1 MSAPSENILLDEDKK
16 DGALRDDI
24 RLLGRILGDTIRE
37 QHGAT
42 TFELIERIRKLSV
55 RFRKDS
61 DRSAKT
67 ELEGILDSI
76 TREESLVVIR
86 AFSFF
91 SSLANIAEDQHH
103 QRRSRAH
110 FLAGSEPR
118 EGSIENA
125 FNYAYK
131 IGFSKSDILNFFRSA
146 YISPVLT
153 AHPTE
158 VQRRTI
164 LDCLN
169 EIARLV
175 ARPDQSILS
184 KQELVENEISLRRQV
199 LILWQTRVLRTTKL
213 SVLDE
218 VENALTYFDST
229 FFHEVPQIYD
239 SVGRNLRGHPDEQL
253 QDLPN
258 FLEVGSWIGGDRD
271 GNPFVTAEVLDQT
284 LLLHAK
290 TAIQHYQAQLLALS
304 KELVLSQAL
313 IEVDDSVRELALKAP
328 NASRH
333 HHDEPYRLAMLAISH
348 KLQNTLIY
356 FQSPI
361 STADFELFYES
372 LDEFQADIEI
382 VYQSLKKHGSKLIAD
397 GHLGQLRR
405 AVQVFGW
412 VLAPIDLRQNSAIH
426 EQVIAELYSIIDPQ
440 IKYLSMSEDERVQLL
455 SSELR
460 SRRPLLVTMHAYS
473 DLVVKELAIFRG
485 LAKAHIRYGFRS
497 IQNYIISKTDAA
509 SDLLEVAVLLK
520 EFGLLSL
527 VEMHLAVNI
536 VPLFETITDLQNSAK
551 IMQQVF
557 GVPEYQLLLNSRDC
571 MQEVMLGYSDSNKDG
586 GFLSSGWEL
595 YRAEVNLISLFK
607 QAGLKM
613 RLFHGRGGSIG
624 RGGGPSF
631 QAILAQPRG
640 AVNGQIRLTEQG
652 EVIAAKYANREVGR
666 RNLEVLIAATMRA
679 SVDTHIESSN
689 DPSFDSALAELSQ
702 YSFES
707 YRDLVY
713 EDPEFEE
720 YFWGSTVVHE
730 IANLNL
736 GSRPAS
742 RSKSQKI
749 DDLRA
754 IPWVFSW
761 AQCRIMLPGWY
772 GFGSACDR
780 FHKVHGDRGIERL
793 IEIHRDWNFFS
804 TLLSNMDMVLAK
816 VDLGI
821 ASRYADLLTNQKVA
835 KRIFKKIEDEYQK
848 TLRYLLLITE
858 QKKLLEKNA
867 LLERSLQNRFP
878 YIDPLNHVQV
888 EMLRRFRDGEEDERI
903 KRGLHI
909 SINGIAS
916 GLRNSG

>member
-1 MSAPSENILLDEDKK
+1 
-16 DGALRDDI
+16 
-24 RLLGRILGDTIRE
+24 
-37 QHGAT
+37 
-42 TFELIERIRKLSV
+42 
-55 RFRKDS
+55 
-61 DRSAKT
+61 
-67 ELEGILDSI
+67 
-76 TREESLVVIR
+76 
-86 AFSFF
+86 
-91 SSLANIAEDQHH
+91 
-103 QRRSRAH
+103 
-110 FLAGSEPR
+110 
-118 EGSIENA
+118 
-125 FNYAYK
+125 
-131 IGFSKSDILNFFRSA
+131 
-146 YISPVLT
+146 
-153 AHPTE
+153 
-158 VQRRTI
+158 
-164 LDCLN
+164 
-169 EIARLV
+169 
-175 ARPDQSILS
+175 
-184 KQELVENEISLRRQV
+184 
-199 LILWQTRVLRTTKL
+199 
-213 SVLDE
+213 
-218 VENALTYFDST
+218 
-229 FFHEVPQIYD
+229 
-239 SVGRNLRGHPDEQL
+239 
-253 QDLPN
+253 
-258 FLEVGSWIGGDRD
+258 
-271 GNPFVTAEVLDQT
+271 
-284 LLLHAK
+284 
-290 TAIQHYQAQLLALS
+290 
-304 KELVLSQAL
+304 
-313 IEVDDSVRELALKAP
+313 
-328 NASRH
+328 
-333 HHDEPYRLAMLAISH
+333 
-348 KLQNTLIY
+348 
-356 FQSPI
+356 
-361 STADFELFYES
+361 
-372 LDEFQADIEI
+372 
-382 VYQSLKKHGSKLIAD
+382 
-397 GHLGQLRR
+397 
-405 AVQVFGW
+405 
-412 VLAPIDLRQNSAIH
+412 
-426 EQVIAELYSIIDPQ
+426 
-440 IKYLSMSEDERVQLL
+440 
-455 SSELR
+455 
-460 SRRPLLVTMHAYS
+460 
-473 DLVVKELAIFRG
+473 
-485 LAKAHIRYGFRS
+485 
-497 IQNYIISKTDAA
+497 
-509 SDLLEVAVLLK
+509 
-520 EFGLLSL
+520 
-527 VEMHLAVNI
+527 
-536 VPLFETITDLQNSAK
+536 
-551 IMQQVF
+551 MQQVF

-586 GFLSSGWEL
+586 GFLSSGWEI